1 MYDKKPL
8 TNDAPRMV
16 IGVTCAQTCLIL
28 TARLRAFREAGYQV
42 TVVSAP
48 GELLERAAT
57 AAGVEAKAIRMQRG
71 IALGADFLSLCKI
84 IGLLWRLRPDL
95 VEFSTPKAGLLGMV
109 AAWLCRVPHRV
120 YLLRG
125 LRLEASHGLKR
136 RILLAAE
143 RLAATCAQVV
153 VCNSESLRCEALVWR
168 LAAPQK
174 LRVLGSGSSN
184 GVDTEEFFPWISPVR
199 EQLGIPEEALVI
211 GFAGRLTCDK
221 GIPELTEAFERI
233 LDAEPK
239 AYLLLVGW
247 FDTSEDALPDGLQR
261 YLEHH
266 ERIRVTGLVTATA
279 PYYRAMDLF
288 VLPSW
293 REGFPN
299 AVLEAAATELPVVTT
314 ESTGARDSVV
324 PEVTGLLIPPGYPE
338 AIVEATLELL
348 ADAGRRRAMG
358 HAAREWVLTHYL
370 CQEVLGRTVEFYR
383 SLGNDAKI
391 IEKEDVVSS

>member
-1 MYDKKPL
+1 MSS
-8 TNDAPRMV
+8 AMPRMV

-28 TARLRAFREAGYQV
+28 TARLRAFRAAGYRV

-48 GELLERAAT
+48 GELLEQTAR
-57 AAGVEAKAIRMQRG
+57 AAGVEARAIRMQRG
-71 IALGADFLSLCKI
+71 ISLGADFLSLCKM
-84 IGLLWRLRPDL
+84 IGLLWRLRPEL

-125 LRLEASHGLKR
+125 LRLEVSRGFKR
-136 RILLAAE
+136 RVLLAAE
-143 RLAATCAQVV
+143 RLAASCAQVV

-168 LAAPQK
+168 LAAPRK
-174 LRVLGSGSSN
+174 LHVLGSGSSN
-184 GVDTEEFFPWISPVR
+184 GVDPEIYFPWVSPVR
-199 EQLGIPEEALVI
+199 ALLGIPEEALVI
-211 GFAGRLTCDK
+211 GFTGRLTRDK
-221 GIPELTEAFERI
+221 GIPELAEAFTRI
-233 LDAEPK
+233 LDAEPR

-247 FDTSEDALPDGLQR
+247 FDASEDALPDGLQR

-266 ERIRVTGLVTATA
+266 ERIRVTGLVTETA

-299 AVLEAAATELPVVTT
+299 AVLEAAATALPVVTT

-338 AIVEATLELL
+338 AIAEASLELL
-348 ADAGRRRAMG
+348 GDAERRQKMGR
-358 HAAREWVLTHYL
+358 AARGWVLKHYL
-370 CQEVLGRTVEFYR
+370 CQEVLGRTVTFYQ
-383 SLGNDAKI
+383 SLGNDAKS
-391 IEKEDVVSS
+391 IEKENVIAS